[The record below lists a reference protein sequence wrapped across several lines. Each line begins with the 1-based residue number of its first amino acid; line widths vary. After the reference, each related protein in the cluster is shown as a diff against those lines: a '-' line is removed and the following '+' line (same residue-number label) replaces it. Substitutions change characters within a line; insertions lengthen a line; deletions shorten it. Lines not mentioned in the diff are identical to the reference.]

1 MYNPDNTKKLIVVNI
16 AQTLIDYCSIQ
27 PDIDESKIQTAELI
41 AQNMDLKRLI
51 GKENVDRCIDPIN
64 LLTPPPQSDIDLR
77 ELVIP
82 VICNFTYSR
91 LLRMFPGT
99 FTDAGY
105 IIEKDASDK
114 GVTANVSNEYKA
126 IAETFMEDVF
136 AFLKAE
142 DPQDKEV
149 KKESLTPSI
158 RTFGGREFRGS
169 N

>member
-1 MYNPDNTKKLIVVNI
+1 MYNPNNTKQLIVIDI
-16 AQTLIDYCSIQ
+16 AQALIDYCSIQ

-41 AQNMDLKRLI
+41 AQKVDLKRLI
-51 GKENVDRCIDPIN
+51 GDVNVKRCIDPLN
-64 LLTPPPQSDIDLR
+64 LDDPPPTSDVELR

-82 VICNFTYSR
+82 ALAYFTYSR

-99 FTDAGY
+99 FTDGGY
-105 IIEKDASDK
+105 IIDKEASDK

-136 AFLKAE
+136 TFLKTE
-142 DPQDKEV
+142 TPDDKEV
-149 KKESLTPSI
+149 RKENLTPSI
-158 RTFGGREFRGS
+158 RAFGGNEFRGS

>member
-1 MYNPDNTKKLIVVNI
+1 MYNIDNTKKLIIVDI
-16 AQTLIDYCSIQ
+16 AQALIDHASIQ
-27 PDIDESKIQTAELI
+27 PDIDESKIQAAELI

-51 GKENVDRCIDPIN
+51 GKENVERCIDPIN
-64 LLTPPPQSDIDLR
+64 RTGIIPQSDIDLR

-82 VICNFTYSR
+82 VICNFTFSR

-126 IAETFMEDVF
+126 IAESFMDDVF
-136 AFLKAE
+136 EFLKNE
-142 DPQDKEV
+142 DPQDREV
-149 KKESLTPSI
+149 KEENLTPSI
-158 RTFGGREFRGS
+158 RTFGGHEFRGS